1 MKKEKKKL
9 YGENY
14 IYLSYIHMELPAVKE
29 KNSDF
34 RVLDTEEQWCQN
46 TVTNEKFFATNEK
59 F

>member
-14 IYLSYIHMELPAVKE
+14 IYLSYIHIELPALKE

-46 TVTNEKFFATNEK
+46 TVTNEKF
-59 F
+59 